1 LIKKEREKKK
11 SIAFALAKSCFFTL
25 LLNFSKREKRDPK
38 IESDPRE
45 RPSKTARETASRKR
59 ERERERE
66 RERAL
71 CAK

>member
-11 SIAFALAKSCFFTL
+11 NIAFAFPKSCFFFSPSQL
-25 LLNFSKREKRDPK
+25 LEEREKRDPK

-45 RPSKTARETASRKR
+45 KSKTARETASRNRKR
-59 ERERERE
+59 EK
-66 RERAL
+66 AL

>member
-1 LIKKEREKKK
+1 MIKKEREKKK
-11 SIAFALAKSCFFTL
+11 NIAFAFAKSCFFTL

-45 RPSKTARETASRKR
+45 RRVKPSAKLPL
-59 ERERERE
+59 ERN